1 MLVYKRDNYGWEVRP
16 GEFDGMVGE
25 LQRYEHDM
33 LATAVFMRADRMQFI
48 EAAGETLLARCATSF
63 YFFPFFFFSL
73 LLFFFFYF
81 LFV

>member
-33 LATAVFMRADRMQFI
+33 LATAVFMRADRMRFI
-48 EAAGETLLARCATSF
+48 EAAGETLLARCATCF
-63 YFFPFFFFSL
+63 YFSFFFF
-73 LLFFFFYF
+73 FFCLKIFF
-81 LFV
+81 